1 MDKTLVN
8 ETTNMTDIRFI
19 GRRDTDTGRFRKLI
33 FCLLYK
39 GKKIDKPD
47 TL

>member
-8 ETTNMTDIRFI
+8 ETTNMTDLRFI
-19 GRRDTDTGRFRKLI
+19 GRRDTDTGR
-33 FCLLYK
+33 CLLYK